1 MNANGHESTGLVA
14 STDEA
19 GRRWLKISKP
29 PRNLLD
35 PGVMGALR
43 EALVAADEDEGVKAI
58 ILVGEGNWF
67 CGGLDTEQFQ
77 HGADPVE
84 FASSGIAL
92 MKTFPKLGK
101 PVIAAVNGNAL
112 ALGYAIVCASD
123 LALGVEEAD
132 FGCFE
137 ATIGLWP
144 MTSQV
149 AALKRLPPK
158 WALENILTG
167 DPIPA
172 PRAAEIGII
181 NAVVPAGELEE
192 RARNY
197 AERAVRAGA
206 AVAAGRRAFYHFL
219 ELSYEDAHDQA
230 LGEFEA
236 MFVARKAAQE
246 AADD

>member
-1 MNANGHESTGLVA
+1 MNQGESARVK
-14 STDEA
+14 STDVA
-19 GRRWLKISKP
+19 DRRWLMISRA

-35 PGVMGALR
+35 PGVMDALR
-43 EALVAADEDEGVKAI
+43 EALTEADQDKDVKAI
-58 ILVGEGNWF
+58 ILTGDGDWF
-67 CGGLDTEQFQ
+67 CGGLDTEQFN

-92 MKTFPKLGK
+92 MKTFPTLGT

-123 LALGVEEAD
+123 LAVGVENAD

-158 WALENILTG
+158 WALENIMTG
-167 DPIPA
+167 DPFTA
-172 PRAAEIGII
+172 RRAAEVGII
-181 NAVVPAGELEE
+181 NAVVPAGELED
-192 RARNY
+192 RANDY
-197 AERAVRAGA
+197 ADRSVRAGD
-206 AVAAGRRAFYHFL
+206 AVAAGRRAFYRFL
-219 ELSYEDAHDQA
+219 ELSYEEAHNEA
-230 LGEFEA
+230 LGEFQA
-236 MFVARKAAQE
+236 MFAARRTPQK
-246 AADD
+246 